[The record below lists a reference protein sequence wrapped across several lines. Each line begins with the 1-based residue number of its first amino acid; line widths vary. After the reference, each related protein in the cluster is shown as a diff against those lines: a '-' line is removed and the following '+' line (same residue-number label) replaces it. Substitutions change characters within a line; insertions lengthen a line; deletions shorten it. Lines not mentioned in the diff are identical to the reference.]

1 MSRVVLSIC
10 ERCEQTKTST
20 GEALYEAVR
29 RIRRE
34 RGLKEL
40 FKLEPVRCLKCCDQP
55 CALELSGKKR
65 STYTRVDVG
74 VDDAAAVVDAA
85 VLYAALQPGEELS
98 ERQLPG
104 DSD

>member
-1 MSRVVLSIC
+1 MC
-10 ERCEQTKTST
+10 ERCEQSRSST
-20 GEALYEAVR
+20 GEALLEAIK

-34 RGLKEL
+34 RGLKDL
-40 FKLEPVRCLKCCDQP
+40 FKVEAVHCLKCCDQP
-55 CALELSGKKR
+55 CALELSGKRR

-74 VDDAAAVVDAA
+74 VDDAEAVVEAA
-85 VLYAALQPGEELS
+85 QLYAALLPGQELS

>member
-1 MSRVVLSIC
+1 MTFVVLSIC
-10 ERCEQTKTST
+10 ERCEQTKPST

-34 RGLKEL
+34 RGLKEV
-40 FKLEPVRCLKCCDQP
+40 FKLEAVRCLKCCDQP

-65 STYTRVDVG
+65 SSYTRIDVAA
-74 VDDAAAVVDAA
+74 DDVVAVVDAA
-85 VLYAALQPGEELS
+85 VLYAAVQPGEELS